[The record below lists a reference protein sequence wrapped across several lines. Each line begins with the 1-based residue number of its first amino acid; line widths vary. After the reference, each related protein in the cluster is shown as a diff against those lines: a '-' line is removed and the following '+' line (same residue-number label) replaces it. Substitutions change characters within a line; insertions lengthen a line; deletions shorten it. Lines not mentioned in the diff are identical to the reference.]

1 MMATLYS
8 MTLMAPTDSGPSG
21 VIVLVVQMV
30 ALIAI
35 FYFLLLRPQSQA
47 RKKHAALLAGIKKGD
62 KVVTSGGVIGKI
74 RDIKEHEVTIESGTA
89 QLVVE
94 RSKIVQVGDQVA
106 PNATP

>member
-1 MMATLYS
+1 MATLFS
-8 MTLMAPTDSGPSG
+8 MALMAPTDSGPSG
-21 VIVLVVQMV
+21 VIVLVIQMV

-74 RDIKEHEVTIESGTA
+74 REIKETEVTIESGTA
-89 QLVVE
+89 QLVIE
-94 RSKIVQVGDQVA
+94 RSRIVQVGDQVA